1 MEQKNDTQYINC
13 GPKHLFGCICLR
25 NFLLLSDLAH
35 LWLTPSMFEDMTFFV
50 RAQHTKDSHPAGLS
64 RPSLEIR
71 ILALDFFFERQTD

>member
-1 MEQKNDTQYINC
+1 
-13 GPKHLFGCICLR
+13 
-25 NFLLLSDLAH
+25 LSDLAH